1 MQANY
6 GLDSNSELS
15 KNSFEVVTTDD
26 IKPDQ
31 QTVLSIKSEEDIKP
45 DQQTLLSIKS
55 EEDIKPDQQTLLSIN
70 SEVDIKPDRQTLLS
84 IKSEE
89 DIKPDRQT
97 LLSIKSGPRGMFII
111 SFSQSIV
118 GHKSSLLPLESNS
131 DTGRSE
137 DMASDSKGRTEPNSD
152 SSGSKGVSK
161 VTSESNS
168 ESDDDFVFVR
178 AVDAEPDNR
187 ELANS
192 ALVEKTS
199 VERFTN
205 LGLQW
210 FFEDFL
216 ATGFFK
222 GVLTQAQFSQ
232 VTQGLS
238 TYYGFSIPMYINYIQ
253 GPDGPAPA
261 DFLIGSTLREWSA
274 ARAECC
280 NDLALPNLVA
290 FRQVEFQGLDATT
303 SFIGFFR
310 GTGESAWTLIHQP
323 AVLDS

>member
-97 LLSIKSGPRGMFII
+97 LLSIKSGPR
-111 SFSQSIV
+111 
-118 GHKSSLLPLESNS
+118 